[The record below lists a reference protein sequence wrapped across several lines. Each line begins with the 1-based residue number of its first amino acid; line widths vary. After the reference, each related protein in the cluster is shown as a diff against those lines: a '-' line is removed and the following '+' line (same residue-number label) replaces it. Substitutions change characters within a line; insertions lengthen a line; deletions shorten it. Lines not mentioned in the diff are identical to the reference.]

1 MAYDREA
8 FKLRGDNARLNFPDR
23 FLGKGRAGGS
33 GRTSATAAAAACS
46 SSSPSPPQTPD
57 EAPNVQR
64 HQAEGS
70 LPADKQTTAHHQPP
84 PVATSA
90 GQQGSGS
97 AGDTAAVPS
106 SYAAGMFH
114 HAPAAAAAGGDW
126 GPADEAWFRTWGP
139 GSSLWDY
146 DMDGA
151 RGLFLNNE
159 ADMEHPN
166 NAQETGTGMA
176 CDHVPVTPASSSP
189 PPHSLAPPD
198 SPTTFIS

>member
-1 MAYDREA
+1 M
-8 FKLRGDNARLNFPDR
+8 P
-23 FLGKGRAGGS
+23 
-33 GRTSATAAAAACS
+33 
-46 SSSPSPPQTPD
+46 
-57 EAPNVQR
+57 
-64 HQAEGS
+64 
-70 LPADKQTTAHHQPP
+70 
-84 PVATSA
+84 
-90 GQQGSGS
+90 
-97 AGDTAAVPS
+97 

-114 HAPAAAAAGGDW
+114 NHAPAAAAGGDW

-159 ADMEHPN
+159 ADSMEHPN

-189 PPHSLAPPD
+189 PPHSQAPPD